1 MRGNFEA
8 ARVGYRRSRALLE
21 EFGWRFSAAL
31 TSHVSAPIEM
41 LAGDLEAAESEL
53 RKDYRTLEQMGDR
66 NYLSTAAGLLAEVL
80 YGQGRHQESA
90 EFAGVCRDLGSPDD
104 VASQFLWRSV
114 QAKLLAQDGQH
125 ERADAIL
132 AEALELINSSDWVDW
147 QGNGFRNLAEIRQ
160 LRGRTS
166 DAIEAL
172 RQAAGRFAAK
182 GNVVSLRRANELAD
196 ALRETQQ
203 NAPDSAQPAV
213 RAAPRPEG
221 SVAETCC
228 TISPDQ

>member
-1 MRGNFEA
+1 
-8 ARVGYRRSRALLE
+8 
-21 EFGWRFSAAL
+21 
-31 TSHVSAPIEM
+31 M
-41 LAGDLEAAESEL
+41 LAGDLEAAEHEL
-53 RKDYRTLEQMGDR
+53 RKDYRALEEMGDR

-80 YGQGRHQESA
+80 YGQDRHQESA

-114 QAKLLAQDGQH
+114 QAKLLAQGGQH
-125 ERADAIL
+125 ERAEAIL

-147 QGNGFRNLAEIRQ
+147 QGIGFRNLAEIRQ

-172 RQAAGRFAAK
+172 TQAAVRFAAK
-182 GNVVSLRRANELAD
+182 GNVVSLRRTNELAD

-203 NAPDSAQPAV
+203 NAPHSAQPAARV
-213 RAAPRPEG
+213 VPGPEG
-221 SVAETCC
+221 LVAET
-228 TISPDQ
+228 